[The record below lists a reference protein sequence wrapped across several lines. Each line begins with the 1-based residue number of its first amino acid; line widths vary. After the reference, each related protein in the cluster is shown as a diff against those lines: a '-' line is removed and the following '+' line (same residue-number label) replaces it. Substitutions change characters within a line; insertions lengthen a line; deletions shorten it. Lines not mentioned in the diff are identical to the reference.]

1 MHRLIGPR
9 FLFLT
14 ICLLALFTGLVGCS
28 DKALQTTAKAAA
40 DIAAAN
46 AALGNTLI
54 NAQVSGALTADQVRP
69 ILQVTLQIAQADQ
82 SVNQAIAGLTALTPA
97 QKTSILAQLQP
108 VIQAVN
114 NAVAQ
119 TNLITN
125 ATMKTSILAS
135 LTTIQAALTV
145 MTGVL

>member
-1 MHRLIGPR
+1 MKTFFAGWFSALLI
-9 FLFLT
+9 
-14 ICLLALFTGLVGCS
+14 ALILMQSGCS
-28 DKALQTTAKAAA
+28 DKALATVAKASA

-46 AALGNTLI
+46 SSLGVTLI
-54 NAQVSGALTADQVRP
+54 NAQQAGTLTADQVRP
-69 ILQVTLQIAQADQ
+69 ILQVTLTVAQVDQ
-82 SVNQAIAGLTALTPA
+82 QVNAAIAGLTALTPA

-114 NAVAQ
+114 NGVTQ

-125 ATMKTSILAS
+125 QTVKTSVMAA

-145 MTGVL
+145 MAGVL

>member
-1 MHRLIGPR
+1 MYKFWGGWFSALI
-9 FLFLT
+9 
-14 ICLLALFTGLVGCS
+14 LALILMQSGCS
-28 DKALQTTAKAAA
+28 DSALTTVAKGSA

-54 NAQVSGALTADQVRP
+54 NAQIAGTLTADQVRP

-82 SVNQAIAGLTALTPA
+82 SLNQAISGLSALTAA

-108 VIQAVN
+108 VVQAVN
-114 NAVAQ
+114 DAVAQ

-125 ATMKTSILAS
+125 QTLKTSIMAS
-135 LTTIQAALTV
+135 LTAIQLALTT
-145 MTGVL
+145 MQGVL

>member
-1 MHRLIGPR
+1 MMQRTVFM
-9 FLFLT
+9 FLAMWACVFGFVAVET
-14 ICLLALFTGLVGCS
+14 GCS
-28 DKALQTTAKAAA
+28 DKALTTIAKASA

-46 AALGNTLI
+46 SSLGLTLM
-54 NAQVSGALTADQVRP
+54 NAQQSGALTVDQVRP
-69 ILQVTLQIAQADQ
+69 ILQVTLTVAQADQ
-82 SVNQAIAGLTALTPA
+82 KVNQAIAGLTALTPA

-114 NAVAQ
+114 DGITQ

-125 ATMKTSILAS
+125 QNMKTTIMAA

-145 MTGVL
+145 ATGVL

>member
-1 MHRLIGPR
+1 MTKSLSGILILWTCFIGV
-9 FLFLT
+9 
-14 ICLLALFTGLVGCS
+14 ALETGCS
-28 DKALQTTAKAAA
+28 DKALQTVAKASA

-54 NAQVSGALTADQVRP
+54 SAQQSGTLTVDQVRP
-69 ILQVTLQIAQADQ
+69 ILQVTLTIAQTDQ
-82 SVNQAIAGLTALTPA
+82 QVNQAISGLTALTAA

-114 NAVAQ
+114 GAVQQ

-125 ATMKTSILAS
+125 QTLKTSILAS